1 MKKLSPLLPDIFFIL
16 VHNPQTDNLKKSQL
30 LALLILSKWIESRL
44 VDELVP
50 SHSFTVSSCKEWR
63 GGGVNNGI
71 FFLIVHFLGQRV
83 DNRDSRI

>member
-1 MKKLSPLLPDIFFIL
+1 MKELSPLLPDIFFIL
-16 VHNPQTDNLKKSQL
+16 VHNPQADNLKKYQL

-63 GGGVNNGI
+63 GGG
-71 FFLIVHFLGQRV
+71 Q
-83 DNRDSRI
+83 